1 MDLLIKKQGL
11 TINTADYGLNCLK
24 FRPQSVSH
32 NHKLEQ
38 FENLDGANHAGTTFG
53 PRDLIAS
60 FVVEEDTH
68 ILLNLLISELHALF
82 ATKEQIF
89 LIDPRQPGKQWRA
102 LVNSVF
108 DIDYVNPST
117 GTHDLSFLSPRSFCE
132 SVGTTLDE
140 FTFDSDLWQVGMNLP
155 ADRDLIYK
163 HKANRFQIYNAGV
176 FLDPSKLPLR
186 ILYKGGSSNLTIKN
200 KTTGDVFT
208 YSGTSGPDDTIVLD
222 RIQHFKNNTNIFTY
236 TNHKRISLAT
246 GWNDFEINGTSED
259 FEIIF
264 DFRFYYL

>member
-1 MDLLIKKQGL
+1 MDLLIKKQGF
-11 TINTADYGLNCLK
+11 TINIADYGLDCLK

-53 PRDLIAS
+53 PRELQAS
-60 FVVEEDTH
+60 FVVEGDNH
-68 ILLNLLISELHALF
+68 VLLNLLTSELHALF
-82 ATKEQIF
+82 ATKEPIL
-89 LIDPRQPGKQWRA
+89 LIDSRQPGKQWRA

-108 DIDYVNPST
+108 DIDYDNSST
-117 GTHDLSFLSPRSFCE
+117 GTYDLSFLSPRPYCE

-140 FTFDSDLWQVGMNLP
+140 FTFDSDVWQAGMNLP
-155 ADRDLIYK
+155 SDRDLLYK

-176 FLDPSKLPLR
+176 FLDPCKLPLR

-200 KTTGDVFT
+200 KTTGDIFA

-222 RIQHFKNNTNIFTY
+222 RIQHFKNDTNIFTY

-246 GWNDFEINGTSED
+246 GWNDFEINGTSEN